1 MSFAQFERRAAGLAA
16 AAEVYAEAEAHCREA
31 GLRDERALLLESWR
45 ELETEGG
52 DADRLAAVEAKQ
64 PKRLKKKRAVV
75 GDDGEDGGWEEYVDY
90 VFPEEQ
96 SKAPSLKI
104 LEMAQK
110 WKKQKTGDGP
120 AGE

>member
-1 MSFAQFERRAAGLAA
+1 MQPRASSP
-16 AAEVYAEAEAHCREA
+16 RKPQ
-31 GLRDERALLLESWR
+31 
-45 ELETEGG
+45 
-52 DADRLAAVEAKQ
+52 KQ